1 MQAALSSQLVFVI
14 NLMTQTILLLLLL
27 FNMGVLLLLLLLYGS
42 HSKSYPVG

>member
-1 MQAALSSQLVFVI
+1 MQAALISQLVCVM

-27 FNMGVLLLLLLLYGS
+27 LFNMEVFLLLLYGS